1 LKTAIYI
8 EDGDVQLVLT
18 PENEW
23 EKNSLNSFGD
33 EMSVTVM
40 RGQFYGCRGGWHRQS
55 SEYGNDGENSLIL
68 RVKKTH
74 LGEYR
79 DFQKEST

>member
-40 RGQFYGCRGGWHRQS
+40 RGQFYTCQGGWHRHS
-55 SEYGNDGENSLIL
+55 NSDTDERSLIL
-68 RVKKTH
+68 RVQKRH
-74 LGEYR
+74 GVYQ